1 MGESNAIS
9 ARSLGAIRRDTLF
22 AAASIY
28 QQMYGDPNDGYSVPA
43 TFNVIYLCG
52 WTPHSS
58 QPKPKRRGSAT
69 HSFAQLGQVVNNP
82 PDTPP
87 PGTPSGNTAS
97 SSNNKL

>member
-1 MGESNAIS
+1 MLLRDIQLMGESNAIA

-69 HSFAQLGQVVNNP
+69 HSFSQLGQVSSNP
-82 PDTPP
+82 TSTDLPN
-87 PGTPSGNTAS
+87 SGNT
-97 SSNNKL
+97 KF

>member
-1 MGESNAIS
+1 MGESNAIN

-28 QQMYGDPNDGYSVPA
+28 QQMYGDPNDNYSIPA

-69 HSFAQLGQVVNNP
+69 HSFSQLGQVTSEPNP
-82 PDTPP
+82 TELPK
-87 PGTPSGNTAS
+87 SGNT
-97 SSNNKL
+97 KL